1 MPRRID
7 VSSYL
12 TVWSSTLPDVGN
24 PRQEQQPAI
33 DGVEEVAPGIIRAQL
48 PMSMPGLAHVNC
60 YVIPDG
66 DGCAVIDPGIPGAD
80 AYATMT
86 GRLAE
91 AGFDVGHVHTVLVTH
106 SHPDH
111 FGAAGRLAAEAEA
124 ELVTHSAFRMW
135 FSEAANDP
143 CTEVHDVDVEDLPT
157 GAPWEGR
164 TPWGGEGMSR
174 PARLS
179 FQAEDFVPPEPT
191 RRLRDGDKLVLGG
204 REWWAVHTPGHTLDH
219 LCLLDAENGTFL
231 SGDHVLPTITPHISG
246 IASGRD
252 PLAAFTASLDK
263 VAALPGIR
271 RVLPAH
277 GLTFDDLSERVDA
290 IKHHHDER
298 LEKVRQI
305 GLALGEST
313 VEAYSHELF
322 RPQVW
327 GPMAE
332 SECYAHLEHL
342 RLADLATR
350 REVDGRA
357 VYTIVG

>member
-1 MPRRID
+1 
-7 VSSYL
+7 
-12 TVWSSTLPDVGN
+12 
-24 PRQEQQPAI
+24 
-33 DGVEEVAPGIIRAQL
+33 
-48 PMSMPGLAHVNC
+48 MPGLAHVNC

-66 DGCAVIDPGIPGAD
+66 EGCAVVDPGVPGAG
-80 AYATMT
+80 AYELMT
-86 GRLAE
+86 DRLTE
-91 AGFDVGHVHTVLVTH
+91 AGFDVGHVHTILITH

-111 FGAAGRLAAEAEA
+111 FGAAGRLAEESEAEII
-124 ELVTHSAFRMW
+124 THSAFRTW
-135 FSEAANDP
+135 WSESPDDP
-143 CTEVHDVDVEDLPT
+143 CEQVHDVDVDDLHT
-157 GAPWEGR
+157 GSNPFAGP
-164 TPWGGEGMSR
+164 TPWGGEGMQRPSR
-174 PARLS
+174 MTLFTA
-179 FQAEDFVPPEPT
+179 QDFVPPAPT
-191 RRLRDGDKLVLGG
+191 RRVRDGDKLQLGG

-219 LCLLDAENGTFL
+219 LCLFDAENGTFL

-263 VAALPGIR
+263 VASLPGVR

-277 GLTFDDLSERVDA
+277 GLTFDDLGERVDG
-290 IKHHHDER
+290 IKHHHVER

-305 GLALGEST
+305 GLALGESD

-342 RLADLATR
+342 RLAGLAVR
-350 REVDGRA
+350 REVEGKA
-357 VYTIVG
+357 VYRIVA